1 MKKEKK
7 AKEIERLASCLALS
21 VRMVVT
27 LKHFTFPP
35 LVICTTPPPTHTHSP
50 IMLLPAL
57 FMLQKR
63 QEDQIR

>member
-7 AKEIERLASCLALS
+7 AKELKRLDSSLALS

-35 LVICTTPPPTHTHSP
+35 WFFVPSTP
-50 IMLLPAL
+50 
-57 FMLQKR
+57 R
-63 QEDQIR
+63 

>member
-35 LVICTTPPPTHTHSP
+35 LVICTPPPHTHT
-50 IMLLPAL
+50 LPDNAAACTL
-57 FMLQKR
+57 YAT
-63 QEDQIR
+63 ETSGGSN